1 MCGIDAARTASPKQ
15 PRRKTVKTSFT
26 ELELDA
32 LRELANIGSGN
43 AATALSS
50 MVGRPVDVSVPNTLA
65 LPLADVIDE
74 IGSPDSDATGIVL
87 PIVGELEAVVLM
99 LFTTHDAG
107 TLCSLLGVEAGT
119 DFGRSALGEVGNIIG
134 TAYVYALS
142 AVTGLMVEPAPP
154 QTATD
159 MLGAIVESVIAES
172 AAQHDLA
179 LLLDS
184 DLVVENEA
192 CSFSFV
198 LVPTAESVGE
208 LLRRLGLG

>member
-1 MCGIDAARTASPKQ
+1 M
-15 PRRKTVKTSFT
+15 KTTFT

-50 MVGRPVDVSVPNTLA
+50 MVGRSIDVSVPSTLA
-65 LPLADVIDE
+65 LPLADAVDE
-74 IGSPDSDATGIVL
+74 VGPSDSPATGVVL
-87 PIVGELEAVVLM
+87 PIVGELDAIVLM
-99 LFTTHDAG
+99 LFTERDEQI
-107 TLCSLLGVEAGT
+107 LCALLDVEPGSEL
-119 DFGRSALGEVGNIIG
+119 GRSALGEVANIIG
-134 TAYVYALS
+134 TAYVNALA
-142 AVTGLMVEPAPP
+142 AVTGLEVEPAPP
-154 QTATD
+154 QTAND
-159 MLGAIVESVIAES
+159 LLGAIVETVLAQN

>member
-1 MCGIDAARTASPKQ
+1 
-15 PRRKTVKTSFT
+15 VKTTFT
-26 ELELDA
+26 DLELDA

-50 MVGRPVDVSVPNTLA
+50 MIGRSIDVSVPNTLA
-65 LPLADVIDE
+65 LPLADAVDE
-74 IGSPDSDATGIVL
+74 VGPPDSSATAVVL
-87 PIVGELEAVVLM
+87 PIVGDLDAVVLM
-99 LFTTHDAG
+99 LFTTRDEE

-119 DFGRSALGEVGNIIG
+119 ELGRSALGEVANIIG
-134 TAYVYALS
+134 TAYVNALA
-142 AVTGLMVEPAPP
+142 AVTGLEVEPAPP

-159 MLGAIVESVIAES
+159 MLGAIVESVLAPT
-172 AAQHDLA
+172 AGRNDLA

-184 DLVVENEA
+184 DLVVEDEA

>member
-1 MCGIDAARTASPKQ
+1 
-15 PRRKTVKTSFT
+15 VKTSFS

-50 MVGRPVDVSVPNTLA
+50 MIGRSIDVSVPNTLA
-65 LPLADVIDE
+65 LALADAVDE
-74 IGSPDSDATGIVL
+74 IGHPDETVTGVVL
-87 PIVGELEAVVLM
+87 PIVGELDAVVLM
-99 LFTTHDAG
+99 LFSPRDAQ
-107 TLCSLLGVEAGT
+107 TLCALLGVEP
-119 DFGRSALGEVGNIIG
+119 DSDIGRSALGEIANIVG
-134 TAYVYALS
+134 TAYINALS
-142 AVTGLMVEPAPP
+142 AITGLALEPAPP
-154 QTATD
+154 QSATD
-159 MLGAIVESVIAES
+159 MLGAIVDTVLAES
-172 AAQHDLA
+172 AAPHDLA

-184 DLVVENEA
+184 DLIVENEA

>member
-1 MCGIDAARTASPKQ
+1 M
-15 PRRKTVKTSFT
+15 KTTFT

-50 MVGRPVDVSVPNTLA
+50 MIGRSIDVSVPNTLA
-65 LPLADVIDE
+65 LPLPDAVDE
-74 IGSPDSDATGIVL
+74 IGAPDSNVTSVVL
-87 PIVGELEAVVLM
+87 PLVGDLDAVVLM
-99 LFTTHDAG
+99 LFTARDEAI
-107 TLCSLLGVEAGT
+107 LCSLLGVEAGT
-119 DFGRSALGEVGNIIG
+119 DIGRSALGEVGNIIG
-134 TAYVYALS
+134 TAYVNAFA
-142 AVTGLMVEPAPP
+142 AVTGLEVEPAPP

-159 MLGAIVESVIAES
+159 MLGAIVETVLTEN
-172 AAQHDLA
+172 AAQYDLA

-198 LVPTAESVGE
+198 LVPSAESVGE

>member
-1 MCGIDAARTASPKQ
+1 M
-15 PRRKTVKTSFT
+15 KTTFT

-50 MVGRPVDVSVPNTLA
+50 MIGRSIDVSVPNTLA
-65 LPLADVIDE
+65 LPLADVVDE
-74 IGSPDSDATGIVL
+74 IGSPDSSATGVVL
-87 PIVGELEAVVLM
+87 PIVGDLEAVVLM
-99 LFTTHDAG
+99 LFTTRDEEM
-107 TLCSLLGVEAGT
+107 LCSLLGVEAGT
-119 DFGRSALGEVGNIIG
+119 DLGRSALGEVGNIIG
-134 TAYVYALS
+134 TAYVNALA
-142 AVTGLMVEPAPP
+142 AVTGLEVEPAPP

-159 MLGAIVESVIAES
+159 MLGAIVETVIAQS

>member
-1 MCGIDAARTASPKQ
+1 
-15 PRRKTVKTSFT
+15 VKTSFT

-50 MVGRPVDVSVPNTLA
+50 MVGRPIDVSVPNTLA
-65 LPLADVIDE
+65 LPLADAVDE
-74 IGSPDSDATGIVL
+74 VGAPDSRVTGVVL
-87 PIVGELEAVVLM
+87 PIVGELDAVVLM
-99 LFTTHDAG
+99 LFTKRDEEI
-107 TLCSLLGVEAGT
+107 LCSLLGVEAGSEL
-119 DFGRSALGEVGNIIG
+119 GRSALAEVGNIIG
-134 TAYVYALS
+134 TAYVNALS
-142 AVTGLMVEPAPP
+142 AVTGLEVEPAPP

-159 MLGAIVESVIAES
+159 MLGAIVETVLAQN

-198 LVPTAESVGE
+198 LVPSAESVGE

>member
-1 MCGIDAARTASPKQ
+1 
-15 PRRKTVKTSFT
+15 VKTTFT

-50 MVGRPVDVSVPNTLA
+50 MIGRSIDVSVPNTLA
-65 LPLADVIDE
+65 LPLADAVDE
-74 IGSPDSDATGIVL
+74 VGSPDTSATAVVL
-87 PIVGELEAVVLM
+87 PIVGDLDAVVLM
-99 LFTTHDAG
+99 LFTTRDAE

-119 DFGRSALGEVGNIIG
+119 ELGRSALGEVGNIIG
-134 TAYVYALS
+134 TAYVNALA
-142 AVTGLMVEPAPP
+142 AVTGLEVEPAPP

-159 MLGAIVESVIAES
+159 MLGAIVETVIAQH